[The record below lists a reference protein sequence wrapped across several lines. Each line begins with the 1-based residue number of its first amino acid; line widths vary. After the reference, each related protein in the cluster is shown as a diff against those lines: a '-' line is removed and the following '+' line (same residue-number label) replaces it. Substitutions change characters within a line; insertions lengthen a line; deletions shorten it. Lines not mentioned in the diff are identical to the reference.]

1 MYKIRGQVIDKKI
14 DEITTK
20 KGETFEKMLFT
31 IRETETGFEHKH
43 QFEIFGKEA
52 IELHMNEIKL
62 DRFVKINFYIK
73 SNEWKGKFF
82 NTLNV
87 KEVHL
92 EDELVVN
99 DNNENLPF

>member
-52 IELHMNEIKL
+52 ISMYENKIKI
-62 DRFVKINFYIK
+62 DKYARIDFYIK
-73 SNEWKGKFF
+73 TNEWKDKFF
-82 NTLNV
+82 TTLAIKDIIV
-87 KEVHL
+87 
-92 EDELVVN
+92 EDDLN
-99 DNNENLPF
+99 MSNPPF